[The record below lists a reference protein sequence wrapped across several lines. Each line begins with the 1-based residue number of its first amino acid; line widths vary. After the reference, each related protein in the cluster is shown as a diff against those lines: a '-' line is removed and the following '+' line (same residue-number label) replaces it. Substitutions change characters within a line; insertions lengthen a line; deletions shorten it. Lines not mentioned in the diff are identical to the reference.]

1 MPLLADKKHLKKN
14 RLESNLY
21 RTTDEPESIQA
32 KKIIVSAN
40 GKLLSKL
47 KTKQRSVCR
56 ITTLEKVSPELYP
69 HNTKPTAPVAN
80 HCGDLV
86 V

>member
-1 MPLLADKKHLKKN
+1 MK
-14 RLESNLY
+14 SNLD
-21 RTTDEPESIQA
+21 TIIDEPESIQA

-40 GKLLSKL
+40 GKLLRNL

-56 ITTLEKVSPELYP
+56 STTHEKVSPGLYP
-69 HNTKPTAPVAN
+69 HNTKPMAPVAN